1 MPKKFSQFFDNKTK
15 RRKAHRYHIYL
26 SYTYLGY
33 TPNYIDY
40 QFKLTEGD
48 TLVRRARPC
57 RKCDG
62 V

>member
-1 MPKKFSQFFDNKTK
+1 MHKNFSHFFDNKTK
-15 RRKAHRYHIYL
+15 RKAHRYYIYFT
-26 SYTYLGY
+26 YTYLGY

-40 QFKLTEGD
+40 QFMLTEGD